1 MAFLTALGS
10 ALGGYATGHAQR
22 VADKLAQQQQEE
34 SERVGAANAAAQGID
49 INTGRPM
56 PLPPLPVNLTQVR
69 PHNQGRGAPA
79 TPDEQNDLRW
89 QQAMYYASQPDAE
102 SQAVGKSMVDA
113 LTAQGLYGYRGAETQ
128 YTLQGRLPQAEAQTE
143 FIRTAHQTA
152 IEIANSRDAAAYQR
166 AVLAAQTQLRD
177 HYTDSNTRLAVAQ
190 IAGQYM
196 LQGKTLQE
204 ATAMADATY
213 QSQIQATMYGTGTG
227 WQQVPT
233 PQPMSAGPSTIIY
246 IDPSTGQQ
254 RQLQAPG
261 VPGGGGGGGGAADVS
276 PYVQAMRT
284 AIKQNRVQEFM
295 QGLQQSVQAGNITS
309 AQALQIIREGAL
321 PPGLESLSGAGGSNV
336 NANPPPGYSPH

>member
-1 MAFLTALGS
+1 
-10 ALGGYATGHAQR
+10 
-22 VADKLAQQQQEE
+22 
-34 SERVGAANAAAQGID
+34 
-49 INTGRPM
+49 M

-233 PQPMSAGPSTIIY
+233 PQP
-246 IDPSTGQQ
+246 
-254 RQLQAPG
+254 G

>member
-1 MAFLTALGS
+1 
-10 ALGGYATGHAQR
+10 
-22 VADKLAQQQQEE
+22 
-34 SERVGAANAAAQGID
+34 
-49 INTGRPM
+49 M

-233 PQPMSAGPSTIIY
+233 PQP
-246 IDPSTGQQ
+246 
-254 RQLQAPG
+254 G

-309 AQALQIIREGAL
+309 AQALQIIREGTL
-321 PPGLESLSGAGGSNV
+321 PPGLEFLSGAGGSNV
-336 NANPPPGYSPH
+336 NANPPPGYGPH